1 MVFGLKLGLPKAT
14 KTSAESPDKSSKA
27 ESSGRS
33 GSKGERSGGGGK
45 GALTVNEFVARTKR
59 YRERGLEPTKPELI
73 AYARYLGID
82 PITDGDLMWIADEAL
97 AAPLPSEW
105 TEHHDSADRVFY
117 YNVQTHASSWTHPLE
132 QMHRDTYKSIVH
144 YRSGE
149 VSKEDQVTELERLKR
164 KCDDA
169 ERESIRELQAW
180 SEHTD
185 EGGQKFYYNREKQVS
200 VWTDP
205 RPARCHALYLQMRAL
220 RDMSKHCGQAVPGL
234 GPMDDPRRD
243 KLRIQQMLVMG
254 NVDPLGRSTRDKA
267 KEEDSSSRM
276 AGADASATGKDEE
289 KKKKKKHKEGKHK
302 KEGNEELL
310 DLTED
315 GDGDVGA
322 PDIFNKKSGLDVKK
336 PSLSAVEEVRQALG
350 VPGSSN
356 AGSSNQPSPHALPSA
371 GGGGLPSINQGSFGA
386 RLPTPPGD
394 GLSSVGRA
402 KVRAG
407 IRLERRAE
415 FFLHCTWRRVVNV

>member
-14 KTSAESPDKSSKA
+14 KASTESPDKSSSKA
-27 ESSGRS
+27 ESSARS
-33 GSKGERSGGGGK
+33 GSKGAGSEARSGGGK

-132 QMHRDTYKSIVH
+132 QLHRDTYKSIVH
-144 YRSGE
+144 FRSGDI
-149 VSKEDQVTELERLKR
+149 SKEDQIGEVDRLKR
-164 KCDDA
+164 KCDES
-169 ERESIRELQAW
+169 ERESIKELQAW

-185 EGGQKFYYNREKQVS
+185 EGGQRFFYNRDKQVS

-205 RPARCHALYLQMRAL
+205 RPARCHSLYLQMRAL
-220 RDMSKHCGQAVPGL
+220 RDMSKHCGQTVPGL
-234 GPMDDPRRD
+234 AAMEDSRRD
-243 KLRIQQMLVMG
+243 KMRIQQMLTIG
-254 NVDPLGRSTRDKA
+254 TSDPLGKSSRDKS
-267 KEEDSSSRM
+267 KDDRS
-276 AGADASATGKDEE
+276 AGDNEGRKDEE
-289 KKKKKKHKEGKHK
+289 KKKKKKK
-302 KEGNEELL
+302 KKDVGNEEPV

-315 GDGDVGA
+315 DPGDGPEDMKPA
-322 PDIFNKKSGLDVKK
+322 FDLKK
-336 PSLSAVEEVRQALG
+336 PSGTAVDEVRQALG
-350 VPGSSN
+350 VSAPSSVAN
-356 AGSSNQPSPHALPSA
+356 PSTSS
-371 GGGGLPSINQGSFGA
+371 GGGGLGTLGGLPSLDRGA
-386 RLPTPPGD
+386 FNASRLPTPPGD
-394 GLSSVGRA
+394 GLSSAGRS

-407 IRLERRAE
+407 IRLEPIK
-415 FFLHCTWRRVVNV
+415 HK